1 MVLSLRGDGVFPPSL
16 QYTRGGKR
24 TRTAMRH
31 TGWPP
36 MADREEPSGP
46 ENPTPPPSHRKVRV
60 VKRGPGEGK
69 AFLTRQ
75 LFTVTY
81 RLVRYLVDVTA
92 TARLAHSLAYPLLYS
107 SNKRIHTWSHIECA
121 PQSFYCSVHY
131 PLLSPRSATNAWQQ
145 NANFGRKT
153 ANWTG

>member
-60 VKRGPGEGK
+60 VK
-69 AFLTRQ
+69 
-75 LFTVTY
+75 
-81 RLVRYLVDVTA
+81 
-92 TARLAHSLAYPLLYS
+92 S
-107 SNKRIHTWSHIECA
+107 SEKGVNG
-121 PQSFYCSVHY
+121 
-131 PLLSPRSATNAWQQ
+131 
-145 NANFGRKT
+145 ANFGGDNTVASSCLLLLVPEPPRAREWRRLRTRATTDNSRCTQTTSKS
-153 ANWTG
+153 ARGGSSGYPQALFCGAEKHPRASHGAIRWR

>member
-60 VKRGPGEGK
+60 
-69 AFLTRQ
+69 
-75 LFTVTY
+75 
-81 RLVRYLVDVTA
+81 
-92 TARLAHSLAYPLLYS
+92 ARKGG
-107 SNKRIHTWSHIECA
+107 NG
-121 PQSFYCSVHY
+121 
-131 PLLSPRSATNAWQQ
+131 
-145 NANFGRKT
+145 ANFGVGVCHYAIALNVTQLRV
-153 ANWTG
+153 AS